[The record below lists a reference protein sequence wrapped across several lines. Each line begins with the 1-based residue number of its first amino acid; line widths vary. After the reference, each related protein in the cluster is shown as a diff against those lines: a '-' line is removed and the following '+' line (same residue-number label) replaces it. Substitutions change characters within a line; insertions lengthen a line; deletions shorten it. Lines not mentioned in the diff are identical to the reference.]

1 MPYCTQFTQVKH
13 THVKKYTQRGIKN
26 SDSASEINM
35 QRVEKS
41 SLSACIGKQHKYSV
55 HAEDV
60 L

>member
-1 MPYCTQFTQVKH
+1 MKH
-13 THVKKYTQRGIKN
+13 THVEKYTQRGIKN

-41 SLSACIGKQHKYSV
+41 SLSACIGKQHKHSV
-55 HAEDV
+55 HVEDV